1 MAEAMATLLFKSS
14 SSTTNAPSTRI
25 SIPKEKLLP
34 SCQLQNRA
42 MGRSPS
48 PQPAANSRPRARITH
63 RNPKAMARP
72 SMVTVKSSGAAS
84 CK

>member
-1 MAEAMATLLFKSS
+1 MAEAMATLLFRSS
-14 SSTTNAPSTRI
+14 ISTTRAPITRI

-42 MGRSPS
+42 IGRNPF
-48 PQPAANSRPRARITH
+48 PQPAANNRPRAKITH
-63 RNPKAMARP
+63 KNPKAMASP